1 MSKQAVLLLNLGSPD
16 STSIPDVKRYLREF
30 LGDERV
36 IDRPPQPGRWLLVN
50 GIIVPFRAK
59 KSAHAYEQVWTDAG
73 SPLVVTSQHAQAKLQ
88 ARVDLPIEL
97 AMNYAHPSIAEALT
111 RLVAQ
116 GVDRLLLGHVD
127 ERAGVDDEHVGQLGF
142 RGEGHAGFGE
152 VTHHDFGV
160 DEVLRAAKGD
170 ETDGGGHGKMLK
182 R

>member
-116 GVDRLLLGHVD
+116 GVIDSCSFPSTRIMRC
-127 ERAGVDDEHVGQLGF
+127 RAGKRSSPKYIARRLKS
-142 RGEGHAGFGE
+142 
-152 VTHHDFGV
+152 
-160 DEVLRAAKGD
+160 LRP
-170 ETDGGGHGKMLK
+170 
-182 R
+182 